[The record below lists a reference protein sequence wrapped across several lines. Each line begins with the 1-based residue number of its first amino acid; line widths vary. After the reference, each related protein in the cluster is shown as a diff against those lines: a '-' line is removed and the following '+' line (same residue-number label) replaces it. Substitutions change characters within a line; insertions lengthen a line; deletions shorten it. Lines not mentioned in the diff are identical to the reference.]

1 MKLEVLAKNYHVSER
16 LNQIL
21 QSKIKKLDK
30 YFPDSDT
37 VAKVVMTDLGRQ
49 CKMELSINYYGT
61 QLRSEVVGNTMY
73 YNIDECLPKI
83 ERQIVK
89 YREKLNS
96 KKKMPPFDRN
106 DYQFVSDVE
115 VEPVTI
121 AKVKRFEIDTLTPI
135 EAAENLEMVGHDFYL
150 FNNVETGR
158 VEAVYRRKD
167 GTIGHLQPYQN

>member
-1 MKLEVLAKNYHVSER
+1 MKLEIVAKNYHVSDR

-21 QSKIKKLDK
+21 QNKIKKLDK

-37 VAKVVMTDLGRQ
+37 VAKVVMTDLGRL
-49 CKMELSINYYGT
+49 CKMELSINYHGT
-61 QLRSEVVGNTMY
+61 QLRSEVIGNTMY

-89 YREKLNS
+89 YRDKLNRR
-96 KKKMPPFDRN
+96 KKMPAPDT

-115 VEPVTI
+115 LAPVEI
-121 AKVKRFEIDTLTPI
+121 AKVKRFPIESMTAI

-150 FNNVETGR
+150 FVNNDNGR
-158 VEAVYRRKD
+158 VEAVYRRKN
-167 GTIGHLQPYQN
+167 GTIGHLQPYEE